1 FPLCVGVAGLVWAF
15 ADVLSLFCRGASGK
29 PLGKEKPEMC
39 LGLSL
44 LKATPVNFSIF
55 IFLKRG
61 HKQHCA
67 NLSKGNTF
75 FTLCDVQQW
84 GTDLSYSS

>member
-67 NLSKGNTF
+67 NLSKVEISTSYIY
-75 FTLCDVQQW
+75 L
-84 GTDLSYSS
+84 LSLFICEE